1 MPYTL
6 TRRANHTIE
15 ITAHLDAEA
24 VDRERDGIIR
34 NIRSKANVPG
44 FRPGKAPA
52 AAVRARYADEIQ
64 EELKEHLS
72 SLLWREVVDGEENI
86 EPLTNPHI
94 HTLDFS
100 TDGAF
105 DFTAELEVRPQYEL
119 PELGVL
125 AIPEVSIEVADA
137 EVDGE
142 LAKVADEQAVWE
154 PAESEAAED
163 GLMVEVDLQGVLEG
177 GDDEPFTE
185 EDAQFIIGS
194 DSVPP
199 EVNEAVQGARIGDER
214 TASKILP
221 DDLEDADKAG
231 KTVSYTIK
239 IKSLKRKQLPEIDD
253 DLATTIGLEDLE
265 ELRGRITDVLGQ
277 QKRGDRR
284 TQWRRFILDHLEEGI
299 DHGELPSSLVQST
312 VREQLDR
319 YAYTIAMQGV
329 NVDPDAIDWQELA
342 AKAEPAA
349 RQEVLD
355 TLILEQLAEA
365 WEVPVPES
373 DVDAYVAS
381 EAARL
386 GVPPSEHKANLAAE
400 KKLDRVRHGTR
411 IAATV
416 DEMIRRAGG
425 EVE

>member
-24 VDRERDGIIR
+24 VDHERDGIIR
-34 NIRSKANVPG
+34 TIRSKAAVPG

-64 EELKEHLS
+64 EELKEHLT

-94 HTLDFS
+94 HTLDFA

-105 DFTAELEVRPQYEL
+105 DFMAELEVRPQYEL

-163 GLMVEVDLQGVLEG
+163 GLMIEVDLQGVLEG
-177 GDDEPFTE
+177 SDDEPFSE
-185 EDAQFIIGS
+185 EDARFIIGS
-194 DSVPP
+194 GSVPQ
-199 EVNEAVQGARIGDER
+199 EVNEAVQGARVGDER
-214 TASKILP
+214 TATKILP

-265 ELRGRITDVLGQ
+265 ELRGRITDVLRQ

-329 NVDPDAIDWQELA
+329 NVDPEKIDWQELA

-355 TLILEQLAEA
+355 TLVLEQLAEA

-381 EAARL
+381 EATRL
-386 GVPPSEHKANLAAE
+386 GLPPAEHKANLAAE
-400 KKLDRVRHGTR
+400 KKLERVRHGAR

>member
-15 ITAHLDAEA
+15 VTAHFDAEA
-24 VDRERDGIIR
+24 VDRERDGIVRTIR
-34 NIRSKANVPG
+34 GKAQVPG

-52 AAVRARYADEIQ
+52 AAVRTRYADEIQ
-64 EELKEHLS
+64 DELKEHLTG
-72 SLLWREVVDGEENI
+72 LLWREVFDGEEDI
-86 EPLTNPHI
+86 EPLTNPEI
-94 HTLDFS
+94 HSLDFAA
-100 TDGAF
+100 DGAF
-105 DFTAELEVRPQYEL
+105 DLTAELEVRPKYEL
-119 PELGVL
+119 PELGAL
-125 AIPEVSIEVADA
+125 ALPEVSIEVADA

-142 LAKVADEQAVWE
+142 LAKVADEQAVWK
-154 PAESEAAED
+154 PAESEVAED

-177 GDDEPFTE
+177 NDDEPYSE
-185 EDAQFIIGS
+185 EDARFIIGS

-199 EVNEAVQGARIGDER
+199 EVNEAVQGAQVGDER
-214 TASKILP
+214 TATKILP
-221 DDLEDADKAG
+221 DDLDDAEKAG
-231 KTVSYTIK
+231 KTVTYTIK
-239 IKSLKRKQLPEIDD
+239 LKSLKRKQLPEIDN

-265 ELRGRITDVLGQ
+265 ELRGRIADVLGQ

-284 TQWRRFILDHLEEGI
+284 TQWRRFILDHLEEGS
-299 DHGELPSSLVQST
+299 DHGLLPSSLVQST
-312 VREQLDR
+312 LREQLDR

-329 NVDPDAIDWQELA
+329 NVDPEKIDWQELA

-355 TLILEQLAEA
+355 TLILEQLTEA

-386 GVPPSEHKANLAAE
+386 GLPPAEHKANLAAE
-400 KKLDRVRHGTR
+400 SKLERVRHGAR